1 MDELINEVF
10 TIMSSAN
17 TGLTKSFME
26 MILRRLVFLGYKSNL
41 DDAWA
46 ISFAIQKVE
55 NQIKNSCNILK
66 IPDGLLHIAADRI
79 CGEFLFAKKQ
89 SGQLDISGLD
99 FKSAISSIKEGDTDV
114 SFDNSISDEVKF
126 NQLLNYLMTVGEGDF
141 VCYRRLK
148 W

>member
-1 MDELINEVF
+1 MDELLNKVF

-41 DDAWA
+41 ADAWA

>member
-1 MDELINEVF
+1 MDELLNKVF
-10 TIMSSAN
+10 TIMSSEN
-17 TGLTKSFME
+17 TGLTKSFIE

-41 DDAWA
+41 DDAWV

-79 CGEFLFAKKQ
+79 CGEFLVAKKQ

-114 SFDNSISDEVKF
+114 SFDNTMSDEAKF
-126 NQLLNYLMTVGEGDF
+126 NQLLNRLMMSGESELI
-141 VCYRRLK
+141 CYRKLK